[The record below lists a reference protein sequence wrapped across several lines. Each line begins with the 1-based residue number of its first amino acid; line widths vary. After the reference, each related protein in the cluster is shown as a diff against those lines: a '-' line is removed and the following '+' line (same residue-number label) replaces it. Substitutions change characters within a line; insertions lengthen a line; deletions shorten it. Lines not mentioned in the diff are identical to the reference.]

1 MRPEEQ
7 GLGGGV
13 ILDNVNIYPRN
24 SMGCEFTLETGHL
37 TSGAG
42 SGRWGHYEVC
52 GCVTPGTGY
61 WEGCHLETMDV

>member
-24 SMGCEFTLETGHL
+24 SMGCEFTLETVGI
-37 TSGAG
+37 
-42 SGRWGHYEVC
+42 
-52 GCVTPGTGY
+52 
-61 WEGCHLETMDV
+61 